1 MRLRDLF
8 PDYAG
13 SGGDQDVAGITADSR
28 RVEPGFVF
36 AAMQGVVADGRQ
48 YIPSAV
54 EAGAIAVLGED
65 LPAVEGAVGIEVAN
79 ARLALA
85 EASARFYPVQPN
97 EIVAITGTNGKS
109 STVDFLRQIW
119 SAAGLKSASMG
130 TLGAIGPSGHIDLGH
145 TTPDP
150 VAIHETLQ
158 TLAEDGVSHAA
169 MEASSHGLAQYRLD
183 AVRLSAVAFTN
194 LTQDHLDYH
203 KTMDDYRAAKLRLFS
218 ELAPKGCPAVVNA
231 DSDQRL
237 FFEAAAQEA
246 GLDLVSVG
254 WRGTDLKIEE
264 LMPKATGQRLFLDW
278 RGDKAAV
285 DLPLIGEFQALN
297 ALTAAGLAL
306 AGGLDLQTVS
316 TGMSQ
321 LKPVK
326 GRLEYVGET
335 GDGAGVFVD
344 YAHTPAGLDVLIRAA
359 RPHTA
364 GRLIVVFGCGGD
376 RDRGKRPQMGEIA
389 AKHADLVIVTD
400 DNPRSEDPAA
410 IRADVLAGVPNGT
423 EIGDRGE
430 AIRSA
435 VADLEKGDTLLIA
448 GKGHETGQIIGDRVI
463 PFSDQDA
470 ALAALQEATNVSPS

>member
-1 MRLRDLF
+1 MILKDLVPF
-8 PDYAG
+8 YTGPDAEAE
-13 SGGDQDVAGITADSR
+13 VTGITADSR
-28 RVEPGFVF
+28 RVQPGYVF
-36 AAMQGVVADGRQ
+36 AAMQGVVADGRKF
-48 YIPSAV
+48 IPSAI
-54 EAGAIAVLGED
+54 ENGAIAVLGEN
-65 LPAVEGAVGIEVAN
+65 LPEIGGVALIDVEN

-85 EASARFYPVQPN
+85 EASARFYPMQP
-97 EIVAITGTNGKS
+97 EQIVAITGTNGKS
-109 STVDFLRQIW
+109 STVDFLRQVW
-119 SAAGLKSASMG
+119 QAAGLKSASMG

-150 VAIHETLQ
+150 IAIHATLQ
-158 TLAEDGVSHAA
+158 TLAQDGVTHAA

-183 AVRLSAVAFTN
+183 AVNLSAVAFTN

-203 KTMDDYRAAKLRLFS
+203 NTMDEYRSAKLRLFS
-218 ELAPKGCPAVVNA
+218 QLAPKGCPAVVNA

-237 FFEAAAQEA
+237 FFEEAATQA

-278 RGDKAAV
+278 RGEKAAI

-306 AGGLDLQTVS
+306 AGGLDLQAVAI
-316 TGMSQ
+316 GMSKLQ
-321 LKPVK
+321 PVK

-335 GDGAGVFVD
+335 GEGAGVFVD

-364 GRLIVVFGCGGD
+364 GRLVVVFGCGGD
-376 RDRGKRPQMGEIA
+376 RDRGKRPLMGEVA
-389 AKHADLVIVTD
+389 AKHADHVIVTD

-410 IRADVLAGVPNGT
+410 IRADVLEGVPNGV
-423 EIGDRGE
+423 EIGDRGQ
-430 AIRSA
+430 AIQDA
-435 VADLEKGDTLLIA
+435 VKDLRKGDTLLIA
-448 GKGHETGQIIGDRVI
+448 GKGHETGQIIGDKVV
-463 PFSDQDA
+463 PFSDQETAIEALKEA
-470 ALAALQEATNVSPS
+470 ANA